1 MTDSGTAP
9 RGVVLGVPREVVA
22 GERRV
27 ALTPETVQRL
37 ARDGATVLIESG
49 AGEAASFLDAEYET
63 AGASIVPDAAALYE
77 RADVVLKV
85 QAPRTGGQDGNVPDE
100 VGRLRSGTTLIA
112 FLAPMVNHDLVR
124 ALAERGVNAM
134 SMDAIPRTTRAQSMD
149 ALSSQSNIA
158 GYKAVVVGANHL
170 GKIFP
175 LLMTAAGTIRPARVL
190 ILGAGVAG
198 LQAIGTARRLG
209 AVVEAY
215 DVRPVV
221 KEQVESLGAKF
232 VEVDTGEDLSGT
244 GGYAREASA
253 DTQRRQQEALADAC
267 ARADVVVT
275 TALVPGR
282 PAPKLVPATTVER
295 MHSGSVIVDLAGE
308 AGGNCELTKPGET
321 TVAHGVTIV
330 SPLNLPAEVPV
341 HSSQMYAKNM
351 QNLLGLMLKD
361 GQFTLNFDDD
371 IVRGTCIVRDGEVV
385 HEGTRNAM
393 GLAAP
398 EPAQPEADTAPAE
411 PAAPVTPAESEVAEP
426 AAMPSA
432 TSPDAA
438 DADQTE
444 QTDAEREIA
453 AALEPGSGVAEEA
466 GVQPVETAT
475 ATAPT
480 EADGEQSP
488 ADSEADAQ
496 RGPADTREE
505 R

>member
-1 MTDSGTAP
+1 MTDTGTAP
-9 RGVVLGVPREVVA
+9 RGVVLGVPKETAA

-27 ALTPETVQRL
+27 AATPETVQRL
-37 ARDGATVLIESG
+37 IRDGATVLIESG
-49 AGEAASFLDAEYET
+49 AGEGSSFLDAEYEA
-63 AGASIVPDAAALYE
+63 AGASVVADAASLYQ

-85 QAPRTGGQDGNVPDE
+85 QAPRMGGNGSGQPDE
-100 VGRLRSGTTLIA
+100 VGQLRSGTTLIA

-124 ALAERGVNAM
+124 ALAERGVNAL

-158 GYKAVVVGANHL
+158 GYKAVIVGADHL

-232 VEVDTGEDLSGT
+232 VEVDTGEDLSGA

-253 DTQRRQQEALADAC
+253 ETQRRQQEALADAC
-267 ARADVVVT
+267 ARADVVIT

-295 MHSGSVIVDLAGE
+295 MRPGSVIVDLAGE

-321 TVAHGVTIV
+321 IVEHGVTIV
-330 SPLNLPAEVPV
+330 SPLNLPSRVPV
-341 HSSQMYAKNM
+341 HSSQMYAKNV

-371 IVRGTCIVRDGEVV
+371 IVRGTCIIRDGEVV
-385 HEGTRNAM
+385 HEQTRSALGM
-393 GLAAP
+393 TPTAP
-398 EPAQPEADTAPAE
+398 EPATPQPEPVTAQVETPSISKPVDDKREVDARLDSGGGGPVEAGVRPADTAS
-411 PAAPVTPAESEVAEP
+411 TP
-426 AAMPSA
+426 M
-432 TSPDAA
+432 A
-438 DADQTE
+438 DADARPT
-444 QTDAEREIA
+444 T
-453 AALEPGSGVAEEA
+453 PG
-466 GVQPVETAT
+466 
-475 ATAPT
+475 
-480 EADGEQSP
+480 
-488 ADSEADAQ
+488 ADSQ
-496 RGPADTREE
+496 RGPNSTPEE
-505 R
+505 A

>member
-49 AGEAASFLDAEYET
+49 AGEAASFLDAEYES
-63 AGASIVPDAAALYE
+63 AGASIVPDAATLYE

-85 QAPRTGGQDGNVPDE
+85 QAPRTGGQDTDAPDE

-124 ALAERGVNAM
+124 ALAERGVNAL

-158 GYKAVVVGANHL
+158 GYKAVVVGADHL

-175 LLMTAAGTIRPARVL
+175 LLMTAA
-190 ILGAGVAG
+190 
-198 LQAIGTARRLG
+198 GTARRLG

-215 DVRPVV
+215 DVRQVV

-253 DTQRRQQEALADAC
+253 ETQRRQQEALADAC

-295 MHSGSVIVDLAGE
+295 MHPGSVIVDLAGE

-321 TVAHGVTIV
+321 TVSHGVTIV
-330 SPLNLPAEVPV
+330 SPLNLPSEVPV

-361 GQFTLNFDDD
+361 GQFTINFDDD
-371 IVRGTCIVRDGEVV
+371 IVRGTCIVRDGEIV
-385 HEGTRNAM
+385 HEGTRTAM
-393 GLAAP
+393 GLTAP
-398 EPAQPEADTAPAE
+398 EPAQPEAAE
-411 PAAPVTPAESEVAEP
+411 TPEQPDVAETTSDSPQPEAAAIKGKTPAAV
-426 AAMPSA
+426 PSA
-432 TSPDAA
+432 TASELERAELA
-438 DADQTE
+438 R

-453 AALEPGSGVAEEA
+453 AALEPGSGGAEEA
-466 GVQPVETAT
+466 GVQPAETASV
-475 ATAPT
+475 PEVSDT
-480 EADGEQSP
+480 ERPVPETNDSP
-488 ADSEADAQ
+488 QRDA
-496 RGPADTREE
+496 ADTREE